1 MRGRFTLKKY
11 AKLFL
16 NNFELIFA
24 SLCVTTTT
32 LLVLMNV
39 FLRYFMNTGIYWSEE
54 VATMCFVWCIFVGSA
69 SAYKNGAHLGVDLLV
84 KKLPKVPRAIV
95 KILVDIL
102 LIAINGYI
110 LYLSIK
116 FVSTSYQKPTAVLAI
131 SSAWVSSSLIV
142 GFGLTT
148 IYAIRDLVKD
158 IMKTVKGEEL

>member
-1 MRGRFTLKKY
+1 LKKY
-11 AKLFL
+11 VKLFL

-84 KKLPKVPRAIV
+84 RKLPKVPRAIV

-102 LIAINGYI
+102 LILINGYI
-110 LYLSIK
+110 LYLSVK

-148 IYAIRDLVKD
+148 IYAIRDMVVD
-158 IMKTVKGEEL
+158 IIKTVKGEEL

>member
-1 MRGRFTLKKY
+1 MKKY

-24 SLCVTTTT
+24 SLCVTATT

-84 KKLPKVPRAIV
+84 KKLPKIPRAIV
-95 KILVDIL
+95 KIIVDIL

-110 LYLSIK
+110 LYLSVK

-148 IYAIRDLVKD
+148 IYAIRDMVVD
-158 IMKTVKGEEL
+158 IIKTVKGEEL

>member
-1 MRGRFTLKKY
+1 MKKY
-11 AKLFL
+11 GKFLL

-84 KKLPKVPRAIV
+84 KKLPKGPRAVV
-95 KILVDIL
+95 KILVDLL

-148 IYAIRDLVKD
+148 IYAIIDLVRDVK
-158 IMKTVKGEEL
+158 KTLKGEEL

>member
-1 MRGRFTLKKY
+1 MKKY

-84 KKLPKVPRAIV
+84 KKLPKIPRAIV
-95 KILVDIL
+95 KIIVDIL

-110 LYLSIK
+110 LYLSVK
-116 FVSTSYQKPTAVLAI
+116 FVSTSYLKPTAVLAI
-131 SSAWVSSSLIV
+131 SSAWASSSLIV

-148 IYAIRDLVKD
+148 IYAIRDLISD
-158 IMKTVKGEEL
+158 IVKTVKGEEL

>member
-1 MRGRFTLKKY
+1 MKKY
-11 AKLFL
+11 VKLFL

-84 KKLPKVPRAIV
+84 RKLPKVPRAIV

-102 LIAINGYI
+102 LILINGYI

-158 IMKTVKGEEL
+158 ILKTVKGEEL

>member
-1 MRGRFTLKKY
+1 MKKY

-102 LIAINGYI
+102 LILINGYI

-148 IYAIRDLVKD
+148 IYAIRDMVTD
-158 IMKTVKGEEL
+158 IVKTVKGEEL

>member
-1 MRGRFTLKKY
+1 MKKY
-11 AKLFL
+11 VKLFL

-69 SAYKNGAHLGVDLLV
+69 SAYKNGAHLGGDLLV
-84 KKLPKVPRAIV
+84 RKLPKVPRAIV

-102 LIAINGYI
+102 LILINGYI

-148 IYAIRDLVKD
+148 IYAIRDMVVD
-158 IMKTVKGEEL
+158 VIKTVKGEEL

>member
-1 MRGRFTLKKY
+1 MKKY
-11 AKLFL
+11 VKLFL

-84 KKLPKVPRAIV
+84 KKLPKIPRAIV
-95 KILVDIL
+95 KIIVDIL

-110 LYLSIK
+110 LYLSVK
-116 FVSTSYQKPTAVLAI
+116 FVSTSYLKPTAVLAI

-148 IYAIRDLVKD
+148 IYAIRDMVVD
-158 IMKTVKGEEL
+158 IIKTVKGEEL

>member
-1 MRGRFTLKKY
+1 MKKY

-148 IYAIRDLVKD
+148 IYAIRDMIRD
-158 IMKTVKGEEL
+158 IVKTVKGEEL

>member
-1 MRGRFTLKKY
+1 MKKY

-148 IYAIRDLVKD
+148 IYAIRDLIRD
-158 IMKTVKGEEL
+158 IVKTVKGEEL

>member
-1 MRGRFTLKKY
+1 MKKY

-102 LIAINGYI
+102 LILINGYI
-110 LYLSIK
+110 LYLSVK

-148 IYAIRDLVKD
+148 IYAIRDMVVD
-158 IMKTVKGEEL
+158 VIKTVKGEEL

>member
-1 MRGRFTLKKY
+1 MKKY

-84 KKLPKVPRAIV
+84 RKLPKVPRAIV

-102 LIAINGYI
+102 LILINGYI
-110 LYLSIK
+110 LYLSVK

-148 IYAIRDLVKD
+148 IYAIRDMVVD
-158 IMKTVKGEEL
+158 IIKTVKGEEL

>member
-1 MRGRFTLKKY
+1 MKKY
-11 AKLFL
+11 VKLFL

-54 VATMCFVWCIFVGSA
+54 VATMCFVWSIFVGSA

-84 KKLPKVPRAIV
+84 RKLPKVPRAIV

-102 LIAINGYI
+102 LILINGYI
-110 LYLSIK
+110 LYLSVK

-148 IYAIRDLVKD
+148 IYAIRDMVVD
-158 IMKTVKGEEL
+158 VIKTVKGEEL

>member
-1 MRGRFTLKKY
+1 MKKY
-11 AKLFL
+11 VKLFL

-84 KKLPKVPRAIV
+84 RKLPKVPRAIV

-102 LIAINGYI
+102 LILINGYI
-110 LYLSIK
+110 LYRSVK

-148 IYAIRDLVKD
+148 IYAIRDMVAD
-158 IMKTVKGEEL
+158 IIKTVKGEEL

>member
-1 MRGRFTLKKY
+1 MKRY

-16 NNFELIFA
+16 DNFELIFA
-24 SLCVTTTT
+24 SICVSVTTI
-32 LLVLMNV
+32 LVLVNV

-69 SAYKNGAHLGVDLLV
+69 AAYKNGAHLGVDLV
-84 KKLPKVPRAIV
+84 IKKLPKGPRAIV

-102 LIAINGYI
+102 LILINGYI
-110 LYLSIK
+110 LYLSVK

-148 IYAIRDLVKD
+148 IYSVMDLVKD
-158 IMKTVKGEEL
+158 VRKTLKGEEL

>member
-1 MRGRFTLKKY
+1 MKKY
-11 AKLFL
+11 VKLFL

-84 KKLPKVPRAIV
+84 RKLPKVPRAIV

-102 LIAINGYI
+102 LILINGYI

-148 IYAIRDLVKD
+148 IYAIRDMVAD
-158 IMKTVKGEEL
+158 IIKTVKGEEL

>member
-1 MRGRFTLKKY
+1 MKKY
-11 AKLFL
+11 AKFFL

-84 KKLPKVPRAIV
+84 RKLPKVPRAIV
-95 KILVDIL
+95 KIIVDIL
-102 LIAINGYI
+102 LILINGYI

-148 IYAIRDLVKD
+148 IYAIRDMVVD
-158 IMKTVKGEEL
+158 IIKTVKGEEL

>member
-1 MRGRFTLKKY
+1 MKKY
-11 AKLFL
+11 AKFLL

-148 IYAIRDLVKD
+148 IYAIRDLIRD
-158 IMKTVKGEEL
+158 IVKTVKGEEL

>member
-1 MRGRFTLKKY
+1 MKKY
-11 AKLFL
+11 VKLFL

-84 KKLPKVPRAIV
+84 RKLPKIPRAIV

-102 LIAINGYI
+102 LILINGYI
-110 LYLSIK
+110 LYLSVK

-148 IYAIRDLVKD
+148 IYAIRDMVVD
-158 IMKTVKGEEL
+158 VIKTVKGEEL

>member
-1 MRGRFTLKKY
+1 MKKY

-95 KILVDIL
+95 KIIVDIL
-102 LIAINGYI
+102 LILINGYI

-148 IYAIRDLVKD
+148 IYAIRDLIRD

>member
-1 MRGRFTLKKY
+1 MKKY
-11 AKLFL
+11 VKLFL

-84 KKLPKVPRAIV
+84 RKLPKVPRAIV

-102 LIAINGYI
+102 LILINGYI
-110 LYLSIK
+110 LYLSVK

-148 IYAIRDLVKD
+148 IYAIRDMVVD
-158 IMKTVKGEEL
+158 IIKTVKGEEL

>member
-1 MRGRFTLKKY
+1 MKKY

-84 KKLPKVPRAIV
+84 RKLPKVPRAIV

-102 LIAINGYI
+102 LILINGYI

-148 IYAIRDLVKD
+148 VYAIRDLVVD
-158 IMKTVKGEEL
+158 VMKTVKGEEL

>member
-1 MRGRFTLKKY
+1 MKKY
-11 AKLFL
+11 VKLFL

-102 LIAINGYI
+102 LILINGYI

-148 IYAIRDLVKD
+148 IYAIRDMVAD
-158 IMKTVKGEEL
+158 IIKTVKGEEL

>member
-1 MRGRFTLKKY
+1 MKKY
-11 AKLFL
+11 VKLFL

-84 KKLPKVPRAIV
+84 RKLPKVPRAIV

-102 LIAINGYI
+102 LILINGYI
-110 LYLSIK
+110 LYLAIK

-142 GFGLTT
+142 GFGLPT
-148 IYAIRDLVKD
+148 IYAIRDMVVD
-158 IMKTVKGEEL
+158 VIKTVKGEEL

>member
-1 MRGRFTLKKY
+1 MKKY

-24 SLCVTTTT
+24 SLCVTATT

-39 FLRYFMNTGIYWSEE
+39 FLRYFMNTGIYWSED

-84 KKLPKVPRAIV
+84 KKLPKIPRAIV

-148 IYAIRDLVKD
+148 IYAIRDLIRD
-158 IMKTVKGEEL
+158 IVKTVKGEEL

>member
-1 MRGRFTLKKY
+1 MKKY
-11 AKLFL
+11 VKLFL

-84 KKLPKVPRAIV
+84 RKLPKVPRAIV

-102 LIAINGYI
+102 LILINGYI
-110 LYLSIK
+110 LYLSVK

-148 IYAIRDLVKD
+148 IYAIRDMVVD
-158 IMKTVKGEEL
+158 VIKTVKGEEL

>member
-1 MRGRFTLKKY
+1 MKKY
-11 AKLFL
+11 VKLFL
-16 NNFELIFA
+16 NNFELVFA

-84 KKLPKVPRAIV
+84 RKLPKVPRAIV

-102 LIAINGYI
+102 LILINGYI

-148 IYAIRDLVKD
+148 IYAIRDMVVD
-158 IMKTVKGEEL
+158 VIKTMKGEEL

>member
-1 MRGRFTLKKY
+1 MKKY
-11 AKLFL
+11 VKLFL

-24 SLCVTTTT
+24 SLCVTATT

-148 IYAIRDLVKD
+148 IYAIRDLIRD
-158 IMKTVKGEEL
+158 IVKTVKGEEL

>member
-1 MRGRFTLKKY
+1 MKKY

-84 KKLPKVPRAIV
+84 KKLPKIPRAIV
-95 KILVDIL
+95 KIIVDIL

-110 LYLSIK
+110 LYLSVK

-148 IYAIRDLVKD
+148 IYAIRDLIRD
-158 IMKTVKGEEL
+158 IVKTVKGEEL

>member
-1 MRGRFTLKKY
+1 MKKY
-11 AKLFL
+11 AKLIL

-24 SLCVTTTT
+24 SLCVTATT

-84 KKLPKVPRAIV
+84 KKLPKIPRAIV
-95 KILVDIL
+95 KIIVDIL
-102 LIAINGYI
+102 LVAINGYI
-110 LYLSIK
+110 LYLAIV
-116 FVSTSYQKPTAVLAI
+116 FVSTSYLKPTAVLAI

-148 IYAIRDLVKD
+148 IYAVCDLVRD
-158 IMKTVKGEEL
+158 VRKTLKGEEL

>member
-1 MRGRFTLKKY
+1 MKKY

-84 KKLPKVPRAIV
+84 KKLPKIPRAIV

-148 IYAIRDLVKD
+148 IYALRDLIKD
-158 IMKTVKGEEL
+158 IVKTVKGEEL

>member
-1 MRGRFTLKKY
+1 M
-11 AKLFL
+11 

-84 KKLPKVPRAIV
+84 RKLPKVPRAIV

-102 LIAINGYI
+102 LILINGYI
-110 LYLSIK
+110 LYLSVK

-148 IYAIRDLVKD
+148 IYAIRDMVAD
-158 IMKTVKGEEL
+158 IIKTVKGEEL

>member
-1 MRGRFTLKKY
+1 MKKY
-11 AKLFL
+11 VKLFL

-84 KKLPKVPRAIV
+84 RKLPKVPRAIV

-102 LIAINGYI
+102 LILINGYI

-148 IYAIRDLVKD
+148 IYAIRDMVVD
-158 IMKTVKGEEL
+158 VIKTMKGEEL

>member
-1 MRGRFTLKKY
+1 MKKY

-16 NNFELIFA
+16 DNFELIFA

-95 KILVDIL
+95 KIIVDIL

-148 IYAIRDLVKD
+148 IYALRDLIRDIV
-158 IMKTVKGEEL
+158 KTVKGEEL

>member
-1 MRGRFTLKKY
+1 MKKY

-24 SLCVTTTT
+24 SLCVTATT

-84 KKLPKVPRAIV
+84 KKLPKIPRAIV
-95 KILVDIL
+95 KLIVDIL

-148 IYAIRDLVKD
+148 IYAIRDLIRD
-158 IMKTVKGEEL
+158 IVKTVKGEEL

>member
-1 MRGRFTLKKY
+1 MKKY

-84 KKLPKVPRAIV
+84 KKLPKIPRAIV
-95 KILVDIL
+95 KIIVDIL

-110 LYLSIK
+110 LYLSVK
-116 FVSTSYQKPTAVLAI
+116 FVSTSYLKPTAVLAI

-148 IYAIRDLVKD
+148 IYALRDLIKD
-158 IMKTVKGEEL
+158 IVKTVKGEEL